1 MKPILFPALGL
12 LMACHLTAAEPEWKK
27 ELSPPAPGPWPALP
41 SSTLDLQLS
50 WNGMLDAGK
59 LRIEF
64 APEDAKKPGV
74 LVVRSSAASTGPAAA
89 LFPYQSHFWSE
100 LDPASLRPRYFHAVE
115 TGHRETVTTT
125 TRHFA
130 DRVEA
135 VEITKALHKKTD
147 PERNERVFH
156 HSPVFDMFSAML
168 QVRGHK
174 LETGDS
180 ISFVIQ
186 PFDSPYLLR
195 VRVIGREIHC
205 GRNTIKLS
213 VGMRKIDRKT
223 LELRPYKKM
232 KRDATLWLSD
242 DKDRIP
248 VELRAA
254 VFIGDIRA
262 VLTEFR
268 K

>member
-1 MKPILFPALGL
+1 MKSALSL
-12 LMACHLTAAEPEWKK
+12 ALVTLAAIHLAAAEPAWKN

-41 SSTLDLQLS
+41 PCALDFQMS
-50 WNGMLDAGK
+50 WKGMLDAGR

-64 APEDAKKPGV
+64 APKDAAKRGS
-74 LVVRSSAASTGPAAA
+74 LVVRSSAASTGPAAV

-100 LDPASLRPRYFHAVE
+100 LNPASLRPKFFHAVE
-115 TGHRETVTTT
+115 TNRSETVTTT

-135 VEITKALHKKTD
+135 VEITKALHEKSD
-147 PERNERVFH
+147 PKRSERVFH
-156 HSPVFDMFSAML
+156 HRPVFDIFSAML
-168 QVRGHK
+168 HVRSCK
-174 LETGDS
+174 LETGDR
-180 ISFVIQ
+180 ITLVIQ
-186 PFDSPYLLR
+186 PFNSPYLLR
-195 VRVIGREIHC
+195 VKVLGREIHNE
-205 GRNTIKLS
+205 RKTIRLS

-223 LELRPYKKM
+223 LELRPYKKL

-248 VELRAA
+248 LELRAA

-262 VLTEFR
+262 VLTDFR